1 MANRVNATS
10 KNHNFLIFCLDISIF
25 IMETNLFI
33 MHMYYNNLEEILPLH
48 IKTITS
54 NKIIDDCPRK

>member
-1 MANRVNATS
+1 MANRVNDTS
-10 KNHNFLIFCLDISIF
+10 KNHNFLIFFLDISIF
-25 IMETNLFI
+25 IMETNFII

-48 IKTITS
+48 IKTSIS